1 MSKMYKKRI
10 AKVSDLRIATGKVPK
25 QDTVKLRNLKKIQN
39 AKTNDNEDKNIT
51 LPILSNGKNK

>member
-10 AKVSDLRIATGKVPK
+10 AKVKDLRIATGEIPK
-25 QDTVKLRNLKKIQN
+25 QDTVKLRNLKQIKN
-39 AKTNDNEDKNIT
+39 AKNNNKDENIT